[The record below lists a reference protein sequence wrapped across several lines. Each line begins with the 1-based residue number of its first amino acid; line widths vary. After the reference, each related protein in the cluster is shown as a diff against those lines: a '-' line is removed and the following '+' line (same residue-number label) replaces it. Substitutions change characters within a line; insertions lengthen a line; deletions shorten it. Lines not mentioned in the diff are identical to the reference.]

1 MPRKFLTVLAA
12 IGALAGL
19 YAPSVSSQQE
29 RDVMEVM
36 RSQIATQRQALVAEN
51 LQLTESESD
60 KFWPVY
66 RDFQYDRNPLI
77 DQRLDNIKNFRDNY
91 ETMTDEQAK
100 AIIDSVVKY
109 EEDML
114 KLQKKYIKEFR
125 KVLPE
130 KKVMRYMQIERK
142 LAAVIDYDIA
152 RVIPLQESS

>member
-1 MPRKFLTVLAA
+1 MPRKFLTLLAA

-142 LAAVIDYDIA
+142 LDAVIDYDIA

>member
-142 LAAVIDYDIA
+142 LDAVIDYDIA